1 MRPQSPNRSL
11 RRPNKQPLLL
21 RNSFLC
27 QRARQNYSETRFVA
41 SEPARITPK
50 LDLLPKT
57 APSGCQP
64 SYEPS
69 IAAVTPP
76 FGIIAHRRD
85 EATGGLYAR
94 WGYGSIRRTEFAR
107 TRLCLRSWLVDSLS
121 LLPSLLP
128 EHRKDRRRALGR
140 RFRGRVLRVRHHVRP
155 VRRGRARHGPA
166 LDQAGHFEE
175 SPARQRHTR
184 VDWLPASLVCPLRST
199 RTRPVYRR
207 RGGQRRILHRMPVR
221 VPRCPRIHGAT
232 PSNAH
237 CGARLWP
244 VLRKQPLLSLPHGSS
259 SRSLCRFP
267 VYCNPLRPT
276 PRPNCTNRDLQ
287 RSRLA
292 LQHHVTCTLHPAR
305 TFLRHGQLHPRR
317 HEPMVRHLG
326 HLAPHT
332 LYEPRQHRVR
342 RSDGSASGARRFT
355 QPRRLL

>member
-1 MRPQSPNRSL
+1 MAESVVYTTDFDVWPNGRGRSG
-11 RRPNKQPLLL
+11 R
-21 RNSFLC
+21 FC
-27 QRARQNYSETRFVA
+27 YSETRFVA
-41 SEPARITPK
+41 SEPARITPI
-50 LDLLPKT
+50 LVLLPKT
-57 APSGCQP
+57 APSGRQP
-64 SYEPS
+64 PYVPS
-69 IAAVTPP
+69 ITAVTPP

-107 TRLCLRSWLVDSLS
+107 TRLCLRSRLVDSLP
-121 LLPSLLP
+121 LLPGLLP

-140 RFRGRVLRVRHHVRP
+140 RFRGRVLRVRHHFRP

-166 LDQAGHFEE
+166 SDQAGHLEKIL
-175 SPARQRHTR
+175 ARQRHTR
-184 VDWLPASLVCPLRST
+184 VGWLPASLACSPWNT
-199 RTRPVYRR
+199 RTRSMRR
-207 RGGQRRILHRMPVR
+207 RLGGQRRLLHRVPVLL
-221 VPRCPRIHGAT
+221 PRRSRIHGAA
-232 PSNAH
+232 PGDAH

-244 VLRKQPLLSLPHGSS
+244 VLRKQPLLSLPHGGS
-259 SRSLCRFP
+259 SRSLRRFP
-267 VYCNPLRPT
+267 VHCSPLRPT
-276 PRPNCTNRDLQ
+276 TRPTCANRDLQ

-292 LQHHVTCTLHPAR
+292 LQHRVTCTLHPAR

-326 HLAPHT
+326 YLAPHA